1 MFDKGSHRLEGMAFN
16 GEKVLFDGCCQFAVF
31 CLQCFT
37 NDFLGIPGVLY
48 KYRAKGIGENGMSRQ
63 EGESSGVG
71 QTSPLGYLGFCVLFA
86 NHLDSRDGRMVS
98 CEEEHSWG

>member
-1 MFDKGSHRLEGMAFN
+1 MGGAVNKQQQVTSALGTESHFLLGERLIVSAQSSLGPQ
-16 GEKVLFDGCCQFAVF
+16 DF
-31 CLQCFT
+31 CSHSL
-37 NDFLGIPGVLY
+37 N
-48 KYRAKGIGENGMSRQ
+48 KGIGENGMSRQ